1 MTTVHAQILGDQAIV
16 PRNELDA
23 LIDLARRSAEVQL
36 ETDDLPNAG
45 LLWLAEQ
52 GGAFKWLADEEDLYS
67 VQDLKVRYR

>member
-16 PRNELDA
+16 PRHELDA
-23 LIDLARRSAEVQL
+23 LIDLARRSAEVEL

-45 LLWLAEQ
+45 LLWLAEH
-52 GGAFKWLADEEDLYS
+52 GGAFNWLADEEDLYS